1 MPEIKYEASMTEYY
15 GFILAAARTIYNQ
28 DKEVRA
34 FINDSTPTCL
44 RGYLRKNHGDCYHGT
59 SNKETQFDCSP
70 KGIRIQTDENYI
82 VLSWSQ
88 MTKFMQDN
96 KEAVSESEDE
106 NIQPAKIISTPEYNR
121 AVAVNSRIS
130 AHALA
135 MQDNLFEVCKGLK
148 EMRDDKLYKELGYK
162 NFEEYCEAEHGI
174 TRQQGHKFLSIANS
188 EIMENVNSSL
198 HFGVTKLYLLSRLT
212 DEERE
217 EITENSDV
225 ESMTVKE
232 LESEIKK
239 LKSEL
244 SITKDNLLNVETN
257 FKEREELRRKLS
269 DENMS
274 LQLRIKELESR
285 PIDVAVEVDHDEV
298 DRRVTAAMLK
308 VNHETEQ
315 LIAKERQDNAE
326 EVRQKNEII
335 YKLRDEIE
343 ELRSSKSAPETCFFL
358 VKMTADDWTRFSD
371 SLSGTPWAHA
381 IKRARMLKG
390 E

>member
-28 DKEVRA
+28 DKEVRS

-44 RGYLRKNHGDCYHGT
+44 RGCLRKNHGDSYHGT

-96 KEAVSESEDE
+96 ASKISGEKSSDFPCDNCGYDNKGCCDYPDSQEDYCVMGDKQ
-106 NIQPAKIISTPEYNR
+106 IPVPSTKIISTPEYNR

-188 EIMENVNSSL
+188 EIMENVKSTL
-198 HFGVTKLYLLSRLT
+198 HFGTEKLYLLSRLT

-217 EITENSDV
+217 EIAENNDV

-244 SITKDNLLNVETN
+244 SITKDNLLNAEIN
-257 FKEREELRRKLS
+257 FKEREELRRKLG

-285 PIDVAVEVDHDEV
+285 PIDVAVQTDESAIAQK
-298 DRRVTAAMLK
+298 DEKIAELK
-308 VNHETEQ
+308 E
-315 LIAKERQDNAE
+315 
-326 EVRQKNEII
+326 
-335 YKLRDEIE
+335 EIE
-343 ELRSSKSAPETCFFL
+343 FLKDDSRKRFIIMLTFEEYDELMKITETSPKINSAIKSA
-358 VKMTADDWTRFSD
+358 K
-371 SLSGTPWAHA
+371 
-381 IKRARMLKG
+381 ILKI
-390 E
+390 